1 MFVARLLDIRVCTAA
16 AHHSNQGKVLTEQA
30 AVFGEGGGLFHA
42 IPDTSCIVK
51 PVKKKKKKRHLWGR
65 NWIHPPH
72 FLKRMFTVERQ
83 TRTVWVLVQHP
94 VRYF

>member
-51 PVKKKKKKRHLWGR
+51 PVKKKKKKDIYGEEIGFTLL
-65 NWIHPPH
+65 I
-72 FLKRMFTVERQ
+72 FLNGCSR
-83 TRTVWVLVQHP
+83 
-94 VRYF
+94 